1 MANRKRWRKLTG
13 LGLGITLIGVFAY
26 WRFSDVL
33 PGPMPDARLATEE
46 FAPATI
52 PPDVEPSSS
61 RSSGKLT
68 ATQTP
73 WRLEEPRS
81 DARGSPADL
90 RRRPAIGPV
99 PCEKAIG
106 KWRMSPGVEIVLA
119 PFGEV
124 GRVSGNEIVPEP
136 GSSWICTRAGGVDL
150 QLPEGRFVG
159 SVNDTGEF
167 ALTTAAGARLERQP
181 DAGAGRL

>member
-1 MANRKRWRKLTG
+1 MLTG

-26 WRFSDVL
+26 WRFPGVL
-33 PGPMPDARLATEE
+33 PGPTPDSRSATEE

-52 PPDVEPSSS
+52 APEVDSSSS
-61 RSSGKLT
+61 RASGKLA

-73 WRLEEPRS
+73 WRLEEPRP

-90 RRRPAIGPV
+90 RQRPAIGPV
-99 PCEKAIG
+99 PCENAIG
-106 KWRMSPGVEIVLA
+106 RWRMSPGVEIVLV

-124 GRVSGNEIVPEP
+124 GRVSGDEVVPEP
-136 GSSWICTRAGGVDL
+136 GSSWICTRAGGIEL
-150 QLPEGRFVG
+150 QLPEGRFTG
-159 SVNDTGEF
+159 SVDDTGEI

-181 DAGAGRL
+181 GAGAGHF